1 MGPHTMRLAMI
12 AAMIGGASVPI
23 HGARREPRPLTDKD
37 REAMAAAEAK
47 RARKRAKRLAA
58 SESNGP

>member
-1 MGPHTMRLAMI
+1 MI
-12 AAMIGGASVPI
+12 AAILGAASMPTYD
-23 HGARREPRPLTDKD
+23 RSREARPLTDKD

-58 SESNGP
+58 GESNEP